1 MSMDQ
6 IRRTYNVPA
15 KRGGRIRFSGNIG
28 RKPLV
33 GTILGSDGVRLRV
46 LFDGESIRRILHPTW
61 EVEYLKTPNVEA
73 QRLPAWR
80 TE

>member
-1 MSMDQ
+1 MSMNQ

-15 KRGGRIRFSGNIG
+15 KRGGRVLFSGNIG

-46 LFDGESIRRILHPTW
+46 PFDGESIRRVLHPTW
-61 EVEYLKTPNVEA
+61 EVEYLKTPNVRGEPPRA
-73 QRLPAWR
+73 AK
-80 TE
+80 E